1 MKIRIK
7 TTLIEIELE
16 DEPTISSDSY
26 TKRTVPELPVCIKSV
41 IEEAIRLHN
50 EVSKSKMH

>member
-16 DEPTISSDSY
+16 DEPKIGSDSY
-26 TKRTVPELPVCIKSV
+26 TKRVLPELPICIKSA
-41 IEEAIRLHN
+41 IDEAIRLHN
-50 EVSKSKMH
+50 EVSQLKQS